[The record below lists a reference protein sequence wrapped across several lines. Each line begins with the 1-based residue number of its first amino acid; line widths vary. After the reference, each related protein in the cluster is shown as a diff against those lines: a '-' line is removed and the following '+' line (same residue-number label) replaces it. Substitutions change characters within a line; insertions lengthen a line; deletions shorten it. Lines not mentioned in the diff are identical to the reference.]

1 MTNSKNNKEKK
12 LRLRKKISKKR
23 PKFHRYESWR
33 YKKVKSKWRKSK
45 GIDSRVRRKKKGT
58 IKSPNIGYRTPKSV
72 RGLHPSGY
80 DEVLVHNIKELEE
93 LNPKEQA
100 ARLGST
106 VGILKRVSILNRAEE
121 LNIHVLNP
129 GKALIRE
136 EKLVDLST
144 LEDLEY

>member
-1 MTNSKNNKEKK
+1 MTNKKNDKEKK

-23 PKFHRYESWR
+23 PKFNQYESWR
-33 YKKVKSKWRKSK
+33 YKKVKSNWRKSK

-58 IKSPNIGYRTPKSV
+58 IRSPNVGFRSPKSV

-80 DEVLVHNIKELEE
+80 EEVLVHNVKELEE
-93 LNPKEQA
+93 IDPKKEA

-129 GKALIRE
+129 GKAVIQE
-136 EKLVDLST
+136 EKLIDLET